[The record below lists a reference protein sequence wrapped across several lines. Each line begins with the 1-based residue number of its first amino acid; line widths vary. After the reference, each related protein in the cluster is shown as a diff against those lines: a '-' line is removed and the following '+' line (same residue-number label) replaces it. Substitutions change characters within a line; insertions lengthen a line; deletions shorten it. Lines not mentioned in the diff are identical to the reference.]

1 MMVFERG
8 FCILG
13 MNGDNNC
20 SFGFWNWQRGERE
33 LDVGEREFE
42 TFTGRVSEKT
52 EERECSI

>member
-1 MMVFERG
+1 MFERG